1 MEMTTEASNPDSVDL
16 DRLDTLEL
24 VQLINAEDAKVAA
37 AVGAASV
44 SIAAAIDVI
53 SARLAKGGR
62 LIYVGAGTSGRLGV
76 LDAAECPPTFNA
88 DPEQVVGL
96 IAGGPRALV
105 NPVEGAEDSSE
116 LAIKALQGIDLSGND
131 VVVGIAAS
139 GQTPFVL
146 AALDHSRSVGAAAIG
161 FACNRG
167 ASIEKHADIM
177 ITVVAGPEV
186 LAGSTRMKAGTA
198 TKMVLNMLTT
208 GAMVRLGK
216 TYGNL
221 MVDLQATNAKLITRT
236 VRILQKLS
244 GLTATD
250 AEALLQS
257 CDGELKTAI
266 ICNKLDLPP
275 DAARAKL
282 DAANGRLRLALGEDT
297 HE

>member
-37 AVGAASV
+37 AVGEAATP
-44 SIAAAIDVI
+44 IAAAIDVI
-53 SARLAKGGR
+53 AARLASGGR

-88 DPEQVVGL
+88 DPEQVIGL
-96 IAGGPRALV
+96 IAGGPSALT
-105 NPVEGAEDSSE
+105 NAVEGAEDSPE
-116 LAIKALQGIDLSGND
+116 LAIEDLQAIDLSEKD
-131 VVVGIAAS
+131 AVVGIAAS
-139 GQTPFVL
+139 GQTPYVL
-146 AALDHSRSVGAAAIG
+146 AALDHARSIGAAAIG
-161 FACNRG
+161 FACNQG
-167 ASIEKHADIM
+167 AAIEEHADIM

-221 MVDLQATNAKLITRT
+221 MVDLQATNAKLVTRT
-236 VRILQKLS
+236 VGILQKLS

-266 ICNKLDLPP
+266 VCNKLDLSP
-275 DAARAKL
+275 DAARTKL
-282 DAANGRLRLALGEDT
+282 DAASGRLRLALDENT

>member
-37 AVGAASV
+37 AVGEAAT

-53 SARLAKGGR
+53 AARLASGGR

-88 DPEQVVGL
+88 DPGQVIGL
-96 IAGGPRALV
+96 IAGGPSALTS
-105 NPVEGAEDSSE
+105 PVEGAEDSPE
-116 LAIKALQGIDLSGND
+116 LASEDLQAIDLSGKD
-131 VVVGIAAS
+131 AVVGIAAS
-139 GQTPFVL
+139 GRTPFVL
-146 AALDHSRSVGAAAIG
+146 AALDHARSVGAAAIG
-161 FACNRG
+161 FACNQG
-167 ASIEKHADIM
+167 AAIEEHADIM

-208 GAMVRLGK
+208 GAMVRLG
-216 TYGNL
+216 
-221 MVDLQATNAKLITRT
+221 
-236 VRILQKLS
+236 LQKLS
-244 GLTATD
+244 GLAAPE

-266 ICNKLDLPP
+266 VCNKLALSPK
-275 DAARAKL
+275 AARAKL
-282 DAANGRLRLALGEDT
+282 DTANGRLRLALNEDT

>member
-1 MEMTTEASNPDSVDL
+1 MEMTTEASNPNSVDL

-37 AVGAASV
+37 AVGEAATP
-44 SIAAAIDVI
+44 IAAAIDVI
-53 SARLAKGGR
+53 AARLASGGR
-62 LIYVGAGTSGRLGV
+62 LVYAGAGTSGRLGV

-105 NPVEGAEDSSE
+105 NPVEGAEDSPE
-116 LAIKALQGIDLSGND
+116 LAVEALQAIGLSEKD
-131 VVVGIAAS
+131 AVVGIATS
-139 GQTPFVL
+139 GQTPYVL
-146 AALDHSRSVGAAAIG
+146 AALDHARSVGAAAIG
-161 FACNRG
+161 FACNQG
-167 ASIEKHADIM
+167 AAIEKHADIM
-177 ITVVAGPEV
+177 ITVVTGPEV

-221 MVDLQATNAKLITRT
+221 MVDLQATNAKLVTRT

-244 GLTATD
+244 GLAASE
-250 AEALLQS
+250 AEVLLHN

-266 ICNKLDLPP
+266 VCNKLDLSPEV
-275 DAARAKL
+275 ARAKL
-282 DAANGRLRLALGEDT
+282 DAAHGRLRLALNEEK